1 MICLA
6 VSASRRN
13 QGDIQLRFFSPDT
26 DVFVLAIANY
36 DLLPKYTSI
45 SMVSG
50 ILQIQPFWDTLGNKK
65 AKALPAFHAFSG
77 ADNTGRF
84 AGIGKATWLK
94 IYLLADDDI
103 IEALRMLGNDSEV
116 TEKWQKSLARFV
128 CAAYSPKGINI
139 RSIPELRWHMFC
151 KYMADSDKLPP
162 TVGALKQHIL
172 RAHAQARVWDQAAIP
187 QQELLDP
194 LENGYYKDNKGMM
207 KPITT
212 EVPPAPEAIIEM
224 VRCHCKSD
232 CSSQRCSC
240 RSKNL
245 RCTDL
250 CLCTNQCENDEDS
263 QADIHGSDDSD
274 SDNDE

>member
-1 MICLA
+1 
-6 VSASRRN
+6 
-13 QGDIQLRFFSPDT
+13 
-26 DVFVLAIANY
+26 
-36 DLLPKYTSI
+36 
-45 SMVSG
+45 MVSG

-187 QQELLDP
+187 QQELLGP
-194 LENGYYKDNKGMM
+194 LENGYYKDNTG
-207 KPITT
+207 IY
-212 EVPPAPEAIIEM
+212 
-224 VRCHCKSD
+224 
-232 CSSQRCSC
+232 
-240 RSKNL
+240 
-245 RCTDL
+245 
-250 CLCTNQCENDEDS
+250 
-263 QADIHGSDDSD
+263 
-274 SDNDE
+274 